1 MMRRFVL
8 MSLLCLMSAS
18 TLAEKAPI
26 RVLATFS
33 ILADLAH
40 QVGGERVVV
49 TSLVGPDQ
57 DAHGFDPRASD
68 IRRMSQ
74 TDLVIANGLGFDPWI
89 ARMVAAARYKGRVL
103 TVSDG
108 ITPLMADAHE
118 DHADHEDEKSVSH
131 AHADHGAADP
141 HAWLDINHAKHYV
154 RAIAAA
160 LGVIDPASAAHYTD
174 RAKSYITQLDTL
186 DVELRNRFAAL
197 PDHRRTVVTPHDAF
211 GYFAHAY
218 GLHFVAPAGLSNE
231 ASPSAASLATLIEQL
246 RELKVPVVFLES
258 FADERLIERIR
269 TATGARRGGT
279 LYADALASDGP
290 ASTYLGLMRHNAN
303 TLLSGLDTQ

>member
-1 MMRRFVL
+1 MHRLFM
-8 MSLLCLMSAS
+8 MSLLCVLSAS
-18 TLAEKAPI
+18 TLAETAPI

-40 QVGGERVVV
+40 EVGGDRVVV
-49 TSLVGPDQ
+49 SSLVGPDQ

-108 ITPLMADAHE
+108 ITPLMADAHD
-118 DHADHEDEKSVSH
+118 DHDDEPSGSH
-131 AHADHGAADP
+131 AHAAHGAADP

-154 RAIAAA
+154 GAIAAT
-160 LGVIDPASAAHYTD
+160 LGTLDPAGASHYAD
-174 RAKSYITQLDTL
+174 RATAYNAQLDAL
-186 DVELRNRFAAL
+186 DAELRRRFSAL
-197 PDHRRTVVTPHDAF
+197 PAHRRTVVTPHDAF

-218 GLHFVAPAGLSNE
+218 DLHFVAPAGLSNE
-231 ASPSAASLATLIEQL
+231 ASPSAANLAALIDQL
-246 RELKVPVVFLES
+246 RQLKVPVVFFES

-269 TATGARRGGT
+269 QATGARRGGL
-279 LYADALASDGP
+279 LYADALAKTGP
-290 ASTYLGLMRHNAN
+290 ASTYLGLMQHNAE
-303 TLLSGLDTQ
+303 TLITGLGAP

>member
-1 MMRRFVL
+1 MRRL
-8 MSLLCLMSAS
+8 LMMSLLCLLTGNA
-18 TLAEKAPI
+18 LADQTPV

-40 QVGGERVVV
+40 EVGGDRVVV

-74 TDLVIANGLGFDPWI
+74 TDLVLANGLGFDPWI
-89 ARMVAAARYKGRVL
+89 ARMVAAARYKGRML

-108 ITPLMADAHE
+108 ITPLMADAH
-118 DHADHEDEKSVSH
+118 DVHDEQRSAPH
-131 AHADHGAADP
+131 AHATDGAADP
-141 HAWLDINHAKHYV
+141 HAWLDIGHARHYV

-160 LGVIDPASAAHYTD
+160 LADIDPAGAAHYARRSFT
-174 RAKSYITQLDTL
+174 YIAQLDAL
-186 DVELRNRFAAL
+186 DADLRARFAAL
-197 PDHRRTVVTPHDAF
+197 PAHRRTVVTPHDAF

-218 GLHFVAPAGLSNE
+218 DLHFVAPAGLSNE
-231 ASPSAASLATLIEQL
+231 ASPSAASLAMLIDQL
-246 RELKVPVVFLES
+246 RQLKVPVVFFES

-269 TATGARRGGT
+269 QATGARRGGL
-279 LYADALASDGP
+279 LYADALAKAGP
-290 ASTYLGLMRHNAN
+290 ASTYLGLMRHNAD
-303 TLLSGLDTQ
+303 TLIDGLGAP

>member
-1 MMRRFVL
+1 MMQRFL
-8 MSLLCLMSAS
+8 MAGLLCLLSA
-18 TLAEKAPI
+18 TVHAGKPAVP
-26 RVLATFS
+26 VLATFS
-33 ILADLAH
+33 ILADLARE
-40 QVGGERVVV
+40 VGGERVVV

-68 IRRMSQ
+68 IRRLSRAQ
-74 TDLVIANGLGFDPWI
+74 LVIANGLGFDPWI
-89 ARMVAAARYKGRVL
+89 QRMQAAARYKGRVV

-108 ITPLMADAHE
+108 ITPLSAE
-118 DHADHEDEKSVSH
+118 DTHADHDH
-131 AHADHGAADP
+131 DHGHDAHAGDASDP
-141 HAWLDINHAKHYV
+141 HAWLDVRHAQHYV
-154 RAIAAA
+154 RAIAKA
-160 LGVIDPASAAHYTD
+160 LSDIDPAGAPYYGQRTIAYL
-174 RAKSYITQLDTL
+174 KQLDAL
-186 DVELRNRFAAL
+186 DAELRQGFAAL

-246 RELKVPVVFLES
+246 RALKVPVVFLES

-269 TATGARRGGT
+269 AATGARRGGT

-303 TLLSGLDTQ
+303 TLLAGLGAP

>member
-1 MMRRFVL
+1 MMHRLVL
-8 MSLLCLMSAS
+8 MSLLCLVSAS

-26 RVLATFS
+26 RVLTTFS

-118 DHADHEDEKSVSH
+118 DHEDEKSASH
-131 AHADHGAADP
+131 AHGDHGAADP
-141 HAWLDINHAKHYV
+141 HAWLDIDHARHYV
-154 RAIAAA
+154 RAIAAT
-160 LGVIDPASAAHYTD
+160 LGTIDPAGAALYTD
-174 RAKSYITQLDTL
+174 RASTYIAQLDAL
-186 DVELRNRFAAL
+186 DVELRNRFSAL

-269 TATGARRGGT
+269 AATGARRGGT
-279 LYADALASDGP
+279 LYADALASGGP
-290 ASTYLGLMRHNAN
+290 ASTYLGMMRHNAD